1 MLAGHYATA
10 LVAKQKAPS
19 GALLYYLIAS
29 QLPDLLW
36 LIFHYLGLEPTQP
49 HDVFDARLDQFAV
62 DMIYSHDVLPIL
74 FWTVATAGV
83 GYLIFKQ
90 RRVAVF
96 GALLVLVHAVSD
108 YIGGFPHHVFGPES
122 AAVGTGWYYTAPY
135 LAVTF
140 EAVYCLFF
148 LAWFF
153 YNDAKAGVTR
163 STGQKATIVGVFV
176 FGVAFMYSVAKT
188 SYRELFDIPPM
199 DVPFNTV
206 VPTMILTYVP
216 MIIIIM
222 IAMRGP
228 KRGQPA
234 AATRA

>member
-10 LVAKQKAPS
+10 LVAKQKAPK
-19 GALLYYLIAS
+19 GTLLYYLIAS

-36 LIFHYLGLEPTQP
+36 LVFHYLGLEKTHPD
-49 HDVFDARLDQFAV
+49 DVLDARLDQFAV

-74 FWTVATAGV
+74 FWTAATAGV
-83 GYLIFKQ
+83 GYLLFKQ
-90 RRVAVF
+90 RRVAVV
-96 GALLVLVHAVSD
+96 GALLVLVHAASD
-108 YIGGFPHHVFGPES
+108 YIGGFPHHVFGPET

-140 EAVYCLFF
+140 EALYSGIF

-153 YNDAKAGVTR
+153 YNDAKAGVKR
-163 STGQKATIVGVFV
+163 SAGQKATIVGVFV
-176 FGVAFMYSVAKT
+176 FGVLFMFSVAKT

-206 VPTMILTYVP
+206 IPSMILTYVP
-216 MIIIIM
+216 MIVIIM
-222 IAMRGP
+222 LAMRGP
-228 KRGQPA
+228 RPERG
-234 AATRA
+234 